1 MDGKTN
7 QRRKGSEYE
16 ALAADYLQ
24 GIGYRIVERNFRC
37 RSGEIDL
44 IARDG
49 EVLVF
54 VEVKY
59 RGSRRS
65 GDPLEAVTERKQ
77 QTISRVAQYYMLRNG
92 ISFDTPC
99 RGDVGGITGQHLEHV
114 KDAFLCR

>member
-1 MDGKTN
+1 MEGKTN
-7 QRRKGSEYE
+7 QRKKGSEYE

-49 EVLVF
+49 EMLVF

-59 RGSRRS
+59 RTSRRS

-77 QTISRVAQYYMLRNG
+77 HTISQVAQYYMLRNG
-92 ISFDTPC
+92 IPFDTPC
-99 RGDVGGITGQHLEHV
+99 RFDVVGITGHHLEHV